1 MEQDFH
7 GDFLVN
13 VTWFFASFSG
23 VLDCIVLILVWFERS
38 LHSAELSG
46 QNWSLTF
53 KTNDVTKGRKDVD
66 PHGRL
71 QGVQGRNGLTTRAD
85 IWISRFLEQL
95 PASHRKQNASSR
107 HSSASQIY
115 FALCRKYLL

>member
-1 MEQDFH
+1 MEIFWSMSH
-7 GDFLVN
+7 G
-13 VTWFFASFSG
+13 FFASFSG

-85 IWISRFLEQL
+85 TWISRFLEQL
-95 PASHRKQNASSR
+95 PASHRKQTASSR

>member
-7 GDFLVN
+7 GDFQDN

-38 LHSAELSG
+38 LHSAEVSG
-46 QNWSLTF
+46 QNWSLAF
-53 KTNDVTKGRKDVD
+53 KTDDVTKGRKDVD

-85 IWISRFLEQL
+85 TWISRFLEQL
-95 PASHRKQNASSR
+95 PASHRKQNAS
-107 HSSASQIY
+107 
-115 FALCRKYLL
+115 